1 MNGALRGGTAAV
13 VLAVA
18 IAVGSAVAV
27 VEGDRHTGTAKR
39 PPLAAAMAPAMPAVT
54 PTPSPTRPAGP
65 PDAYRL
71 SLKGQRQWTNYYCE
85 PASASMSL
93 ATFGIKADQ
102 NKLARKMKTRRVG
115 GTRGEDVELVMEN
128 YIYPKHY
135 SDTVVRDVAGHPKTL
150 MSKVVYD
157 VGTLRRA
164 PILQV
169 WMEQLPWNRG
179 RTYGRKVAHAIVAY
193 GYRRS
198 NGTITVFDPW
208 GPTGGTHTLS
218 AKALAKTLQTEGGMH
233 YIERY

>member
-1 MNGALRGGTAAV
+1 MNGALRGGTAAGV
-13 VLAVA
+13 VAVA
-18 IAVGSAVAV
+18 IVVGGVVAV
-27 VEGDRHTGTAKR
+27 VEGERHTGTPKR

-54 PTPSPTRPAGP
+54 PAPSPTRPTGP
-65 PDAYRL
+65 PAAYRL
-71 SLKGQRQWTNYYCE
+71 KFKGQRQWTNYYCE

-93 ATFGIKADQ
+93 ATFGIKVDQ
-102 NKLARKMKTRRVG
+102 NRLARKMKTRRAV
-115 GTRGEDVELVMEN
+115 GTRGDDVELVMEN

-135 SDTVVRDVAGHPKTL
+135 SDTIVRDVAGHPKVL

-169 WMEQLPWNRG
+169 WMERLPWNAG
-179 RTYGRKVAHAIVAY
+179 RVYGRKVGHAIVAW
-193 GYRRS
+193 GYNRS
-198 NGTITVFDPW
+198 KGTITVFDPW

-218 AKALAKTLQTEGGMH
+218 VKALAKTLQPAGGMH